1 MSSILQDVK
10 KQCGITPEYTH
21 FDDVLIMHINT
32 AIMTLNQLGVGVPNF
47 TVTSAEDDWD
57 DLVGSFTDVG
67 GVKTYVGSKVRMLFD
82 PPQASAH
89 ANALEKNITE
99 LEWRLNVAVD
109 PSQLGE

>member
-1 MSSILQDVK
+1 MSILQDVK
-10 KQCGITPEYTH
+10 LQCGISPEYTH
-21 FDDVLIMHINT
+21 FDTVLIMHINT
-32 AIMTLNQLGVGVPNF
+32 ALMTLNQLGVGVTGF
-47 TVTSAEDDWD
+47 LVTSTEDDWD
-57 DLVGSFTDVG
+57 DFLGGFTDVG
-67 GVKTYVGSKVRMLFD
+67 AVKTYVGSKVRMLFD